1 MDPLEQWPFRVQR
14 STAHTIAVVVGLAV
28 LAGGCG
34 AFHSEPA
41 VRRHAGL
48 DVLLITI
55 DTLRADAV
63 GAYGNSRAST
73 PSIDR
78 LAAAGVR
85 FADAHAH
92 NVTTLASHANILS
105 GRYPTDHGVRDNSGF
120 RFPATIDTLATVLKA
135 RGYRTGAFVSAYPL
149 DSRFG
154 LDRGFDAYDDSFVDA
169 QPRPA
174 FLEQE
179 RRGAET
185 VALAKRWLD
194 AGAKDQPYF
203 CWVHLYEPHFPYAPP
218 EPFAS
223 RFLADPY
230 LGEVAAVDAAIAPL
244 LESIAATRNG
254 RQPLVVLTADH
265 GESLGEHGE
274 TTHGIFAYEATLS
287 VPLIMFQPELFK
299 PRVVKEPARH
309 VDVFPTILDALAIRV
324 PDALAGRS
332 LLTLASGVSAD
343 SAHTDRSSQPIY
355 FEALSANVNRGWA
368 PLGGLIRDR
377 MKYIDLPIPELYD
390 LQRDSNEQQNL
401 ADSQPQRVEEMR
413 SLLNTFRA
421 SDRRAERRPEAA
433 DALERLHSVGYTSAV
448 VAPTTRYTEADD
460 PKRLIGLDA
469 MLQDVLRLYL
479 AGDLR
484 AAIARC
490 RELVERRPTMA
501 VSLLELAHLER
512 ESGNLAAGI
521 DALRRAAALTP
532 EDAQTMSLLAAYLT
546 QAGRARE
553 AVDLLEPYSRREP
566 ADPQVL
572 TSRAMAL
579 AAAGRTSDALSTLEQ
594 ARRHDPTNAMLHVES
609 GTVYL
614 MAGDR
619 AHAREEFQAAL
630 ALNPAAARAH
640 SSLGVIASEDGRTD
654 EAIAQW
660 RDALNADP
668 REAGKL
674 FAFTEFLRQ
683 KGRDAEARPFLELF
697 VASASQQQ
705 YAREVERARQW
716 LGRP

>member
-1 MDPLEQWPFRVQR
+1 MQR
-14 STAHTIAVVVGLAV
+14 STTAHTLDIVIALAA
-28 LAGGCG
+28 LAGACG
-34 AFHSEPA
+34 GVHSEPA

-48 DVLLITI
+48 DVLLITV
-55 DTLRADAV
+55 DTLRADAI
-63 GAYGNSRAST
+63 GAYGNGTAST

-78 LAAAGVR
+78 LAASGVR

-105 GRYPTDHGVRDNSGF
+105 GRYPADHGVRDNAGF
-120 RFPATIDTLATVLKA
+120 RFPADVETLATLLKA

-154 LDRGFDAYDDSFVDA
+154 LDRGFDVYDDSFVDA
-169 QPRPA
+169 RPRPA

-179 RRGAET
+179 RRGTET
-185 VALAKRWLD
+185 LALAKRWLD

-223 RFLADPY
+223 RFPGDPY
-230 LGEVAAVDAAIAPL
+230 HGEVAAADAALAPL
-244 LESIAATRNG
+244 LESIAAARDG

-274 TTHGIFAYEATLS
+274 ATHGIFAYEATLS
-287 VPLIMFQPELFK
+287 VPLIVFQPELFK
-299 PRVVKEPARH
+299 PAVVTEPARH
-309 VDVFPTILDALAIRV
+309 VDVLPTILDALAIDP
-324 PDALAGRS
+324 PDALPGRS
-332 LLTLASGVSAD
+332 LLALAAAVSAD
-343 SAHTDRSSQPIY
+343 NAHADASAGPIY
-355 FEALSANVNRGWA
+355 FEALSGNVNRGWA
-368 PLGGLIRDR
+368 PLHGVIRDR
-377 MKYIDLPIPELYD
+377 VKYIDLPIPELYD
-390 LQRDSNEQQNL
+390 LRRDPNEQQNL
-401 ADSQPQRVEEMR
+401 AASQPQRLEDMR
-413 SLLNTFRA
+413 RLLDTIRA
-421 SDRRAERRPEAA
+421 NGRRSERAGRRPETP
-433 DALERLHSVGYTSAV
+433 DARQRLRSLGYASAE
-448 VAPTTRYTEADD
+448 VAPATRYTEADD

-512 ESGNLAAGI
+512 ESGNLPAGI

-532 EDAQTMSLLAAYLT
+532 EDTQTMSLLAAYLT

-566 ADPQVL
+566 PDPQLL
-572 TSRAMAL
+572 TARALAL
-579 AAAGRTSDALSTLEQ
+579 AATGRITDALSTLAQ
-594 ARRHDPTNAMLHVES
+594 ARRQDPSNAMLRVES
-609 GTVYL
+609 GTVHL

-619 AHAREEFQAAL
+619 ARAREEFQAAL

-640 SSLGVIASEDGRTD
+640 SSLGVMASEDGHADQAVAHWR
-654 EAIAQW
+654 EAVKT
-660 RDALNADP
+660 DP
-668 REAGKL
+668 REVETLLA
-674 FAFTEFLRQ
+674 FAEFQRQ
-683 KGRDAEARPFLELF
+683 RGHRIEARPYFELF
-697 VASASQQQ
+697 VASASPQQ
-705 YAREVERARQW
+705 YARQIERARQW
-716 LGRP
+716 LARR

>member
-1 MDPLEQWPFRVQR
+1 VQR
-14 STAHTIAVVVGLAV
+14 STAHTPAIVVGLAV
-28 LAGGCG
+28 LAAGCG
-34 AFHSEPA
+34 AFHPEPA

-55 DTLRADAV
+55 DTLRADAI
-63 GAYGNSRAST
+63 GAYGNRRAAT

-120 RFPATIDTLATVLKA
+120 RFPTGVDTLATVLKA
-135 RGYRTGAFVSAYPL
+135 RGYRTGAFISAYPL

-154 LDRGFDAYDDSFVDA
+154 LDRGFDVYDDSFVDA

-179 RRGAET
+179 RPGTET

-223 RFLADPY
+223 RFSGDPY

-244 LESIAATRNG
+244 VESIAATPNG

-274 TTHGIFAYEATLS
+274 TTHGIFAYEATLR
-287 VPLIMFQPELFK
+287 VPLIVFQPELFK
-299 PRVVKEPARH
+299 PRVVIEPARH
-309 VDVFPTILDALAIRV
+309 VDVLPTILDALEIRV

-332 LLTLASGVSAD
+332 LLTLAAGVSAEA
-343 SAHTDRSSQPIY
+343 AHADQSSQPIY
-355 FEALSANVNRGWA
+355 FEALSGNLNRGWA
-368 PLGGLIRDR
+368 PLNGLIRDR
-377 MKYIDLPIPELYD
+377 MKFIDLPIPELYD
-390 LQRDSNEQQNL
+390 LQRDANEQQNL
-401 ADSQPQRVEEMR
+401 AGSQPQRVEEMR
-413 SLLNTFRA
+413 ALLNPFRA
-421 SDRRAERRPEAA
+421 NDRRAERRPETA
-433 DALERLHSVGYTSAV
+433 DAVERLRSVGYTSAV
-448 VAPTTRYTEADD
+448 VRPSARYTEADD

-484 AAIARC
+484 TAIARC

-566 ADPQVL
+566 PDPQVL

-579 AAAGRTSDALSTLEQ
+579 AAAGRTTDALSTLEQ

-619 AHAREEFQAAL
+619 VHAREEFQAAL
-630 ALNPAAARAH
+630 AINPGAARAH
-640 SSLGVIASEDGRTD
+640 SSLGAIASDEGRTD
-654 EAIAQW
+654 EAIAHW
-660 RDALNADP
+660 RQALEADP
-668 REAGKL
+668 REAEKL
-674 FAFTEFLRQ
+674 LAFAEFLR
-683 KGRDAEARPFLELF
+683 GRGADARPYLALF
-697 VASASQQQ
+697 VASASPQQ
-705 YAREVERARQW
+705 YGRQIERAREW
-716 LGRP
+716 LRRR

>member
-1 MDPLEQWPFRVQR
+1 VLR
-14 STAHTIAVVVGLAV
+14 STTVHALGIV
-28 LAGGCG
+28 LALAAVAGACG
-34 AFHSEPA
+34 SHTESA

-55 DTLRADAV
+55 DTLRADAI
-63 GAYGNSRAST
+63 GAYGNRRAST
-73 PSIDR
+73 PAIDR
-78 LAAAGVR
+78 LAASGVR

-92 NVTTLASHANILS
+92 NVITLASHANILS
-105 GRYPTDHGVRDNSGF
+105 GRYPTDHGVRDNAGF
-120 RFPATIDTLATVLKA
+120 RFPTGVDTLATLLKA

-154 LDRGFDAYDDSFVDA
+154 LDRGFDVYDDSFVDA

-185 VALAKRWLD
+185 VALARRWLD
-194 AGAKDQPYF
+194 AGAKDQPSF
-203 CWVHLYEPHFPYAPP
+203 CWVHVYEPHFPYAAP

-223 RFLADPY
+223 RFSGDPY

-244 LESIAATRNG
+244 VESVVAARDG

-274 TTHGIFAYEATLS
+274 ATHGIFAYEATLS
-287 VPLIMFQPELFK
+287 VPFIVFQPELFK
-299 PRVVKEPARH
+299 PRVVTEPARH
-309 VDVFPTILDALAIRV
+309 IDVLPTILDALAIHP
-324 PDALAGRS
+324 PDALPGQS
-332 LLTLASGVSAD
+332 LLPFAAGVSAD
-343 SAHTDRSSQPIY
+343 LAHADASAAPIY
-355 FEALSANVNRGWA
+355 FEALSGNLNRGWA
-368 PLGGLIRDR
+368 PLHGVIRDR
-377 MKYIDLPIPELYD
+377 LKYIDLPIPELYD
-390 LQRDSNEQQNL
+390 LRRDPNEQQNL
-401 ADSQPQRVEEMR
+401 AAFQPRHVEEMR
-413 SLLNTFRA
+413 RFLDTIGANGQRS
-421 SDRRAERRPEAA
+421 ERRPESAEARQRLRSLGYASAA
-433 DALERLHSVGYTSAV
+433 VRPA
-448 VAPTTRYTEADD
+448 TRYTEADD

-484 AAIARC
+484 AAISRC

-501 VSLLELAHLER
+501 VALLELAHLER
-512 ESGNLAAGI
+512 ESGNLPAGI

-532 EDAQTMSLLAAYLT
+532 EDTQTLSLLATYLT

-566 ADPQVL
+566 PDPQVL
-572 TSRAMAL
+572 ASRALAL
-579 AAAGRTSDALSTLEQ
+579 AAAGRITDALSTL
-594 ARRHDPTNAMLHVES
+594 ARARQQDPASAMLRVES

-619 AHAREEFQAAL
+619 AHAREEFQSAL

-640 SSLGVIASEDGRTD
+640 SSLGVMASEEGHVD
-654 EAIAQW
+654 EAVAHW
-660 RDALNADP
+660 GEALKADP
-668 REAGKL
+668 REAEKL
-674 FAFTEFLRQ
+674 LAFADLQRQ
-683 KGRDAEARPFLELF
+683 RGHQIEARPYFELF
-697 VASASQQQ
+697 VASASPQQ
-705 YAREVERARQW
+705 YGREIQRARQW
-716 LGRP
+716 LAGR